1 MAGIRVIGGEAKGR
15 KLRLV
20 PGAETRPVSDRVK
33 EALFNI
39 LRADVPGCRF
49 LDLFSGTGS
58 VGIEAI
64 SRGAAHCVFLD
75 TNRRAIQTIHANLEL
90 TGFEDRAEV
99 HRQDAF
105 VYLSRS
111 EDQRFDLVYVAP
123 PQYAG
128 LWNKAVLQMDA
139 DPRVLNP
146 DAYVI
151 VQIHPNEYL
160 ELTLERLEEFDR
172 RRYGSTAL
180 VFYEFVGA

>member
-1 MAGIRVIGGEAKGR
+1 MGGIRVIGGEARGR

-20 PGAETRPVSDRVK
+20 PGGETRPVSDRVK

-128 LWNKAVLQMDA
+128 LWNKAVLQIDA